1 MSADMIDVI
10 PVSEISIRDD
20 RLRSVDES
28 AVTALRNDIEAN
40 GLNQPIMVRTLKNG
54 RFELIDG
61 GHRLEAVVLLGW
73 TEVRALVTRCSV
85 EDARLRTA
93 LANLTRAELTMLDRA
108 LHVWRVKSVWM
119 KQHPERQHG
128 GFRKEGECQV
138 AAAATW
144 TEAIPGKAGVSDRT
158 LADSAKIGKEIY
170 GPAATLLVGTET
182 ADSQKE
188 LLALIKYGPDLQRAI
203 AEKIAAGE
211 ASSVAQGA
219 ALVAGEPEVEELI
232 SPVVKQVNKM
242 WTSWE
247 KMEDEAKQQ
256 FIMKLKGEGFI

>member
-1 MSADMIDVI
+1 MSSGKITTI
-10 PVSEISIRDD
+10 PVLKIAIRDD
-20 RLRSVDES
+20 RLREVDES
-28 AVTALRNDIEAN
+28 AVTALRNDIEAS
-40 GLNQPIMVRTLKNG
+40 GLNQPIMVRALKNG

-73 TEVRALVTRCSV
+73 TEVQALVVNCSV

-119 KQHPERQHG
+119 KQHPEAKHG
-128 GFRKEGECQV
+128 GFREAGECQ
-138 AAAATW
+138 AATVATW
-144 TEAIPGKAGVSDRT
+144 TEAIPGKAGLSDRT
-158 LADSAKIGKEIY
+158 LARAAEIGEKIY
-170 GPAATLLVGTET
+170 GPAAALLVSTEV

-203 AEKIAAGE
+203 AEKISAGE

-219 ALVAGEPEVEELI
+219 ALVAGEPEAVPEPI
-232 SPVVKQVNKM
+232 PVAKQVNKM
-242 WTSWE
+242 WQSFE
-247 KMEDEAKQQ
+247 KMTDDARNQ
-256 FIMKLKGEGFI
+256 FIQVLKNEGII